1 MRHPKL
7 PGQKSR
13 RVIRQEA
20 KYKWEQRAVA
30 AFGPSAVLYCDRAGT
45 KIVGL
50 SKDGGP
56 DHIIVLAKGE
66 SYGEALQLAVET
78 KAEFM
83 I

>member
-1 MRHPKL
+1 
-7 PGQKSR
+7 
-13 RVIRQEA
+13 
-20 KYKWEQRAVA
+20 
-30 AFGPSAVLYCDRAGT
+30 
-45 KIVGL
+45 L